1 MKGYVLFCR
10 LNQNK
15 SNSSYL
21 IPTAEHHRARNA
33 VFQISALI
41 PALPPGFRWWGEKH
55 MASHIT
61 GQSSSSSQ
69 SSGEMWWLC
78 RVALRAGSWPRAQRR
93 PARSCRPHQHT
104 HTHCQVS
111 GIGLFASH
119 PCSILL
125 IFNSRARPTLFW
137 DLSFPKSLGEP
148 VLLSLWWHPQPTHNR
163 QQSTIP
169 AMLQTSPG
177 TAQMS
182 H

>member
-1 MKGYVLFCR
+1 M
-10 LNQNK
+10 
-15 SNSSYL
+15 
-21 IPTAEHHRARNA
+21 AEHHRARNA

-41 PALPPGFRWWGEKH
+41 PALPPGFRRWGEKH

-69 SSGEMWWLC
+69 SSREMWWLC

-125 IFNSRARPTLFW
+125 IFNRRARPTLFW